1 MKKYKIL
8 ASTMRIHRGKPHYR
22 IKALVDI
29 LEYGIRKGDLG
40 GWVNGEHNL
49 SHEGN
54 CWVAN
59 EATVTDSAC
68 VKDNAFIC
76 NKVEVM
82 DNAIVSGDAY
92 ISDNVVVADNAFVS
106 DHTYVFGQVYVLD
119 DAKIIDHAQVSE
131 EAVISGDSIIQDYAR
146 VKDSARITWDSTVR
160 DHANVFGHAYILS
173 STVGGWADIGGNV
186 HLAYGVTVEGDTELV
201 ETLILS
207 ADKHPIHI
215 DGQEDIYVFKNN
227 WSSGRTFCYIANTK
241 LWIVGCFKGTG
252 EELTEKAYKDSELS
266 GDMYS
271 SYVELVERLESKR

>member
-1 MKKYKIL
+1 MKKYEL
-8 ASTMRIHRGKPHYR
+8 LVDTMRIHRGKPHYR
-22 IKALVDI
+22 IKALVDV
-29 LEYGIRKGDLG
+29 LSYGIRKGDLG

-49 SHEGN
+49 SHEGD
-54 CWVAN
+54 CWVAD
-59 EATVTDSAC
+59 EALVTDSAC

-82 DNAIVSGDAY
+82 DNAVVSGNAY
-92 ISDNVVVADNAFVS
+92 VSHDVVIADNAFVS
-106 DHTYVFGQVYVLD
+106 DHTYVFGHVYVLD

-146 VKDSARITWDSTVR
+146 VYGSARISWHSTVK
-160 DHANVFGHAYILS
+160 DHACVLEHAYILS
-173 STVGGWADIGGNV
+173 STVGGYASVGGHV

-227 WSSGRTFCYIANTK
+227 WSSGRTFCYIPNIK

-252 EELTEKAYKDSELS
+252 DELIKKAYADSELS